1 MRKIILAIVL
11 ATILVAPISL
21 MAQKGNYTL
30 SGKIG
35 NGVPVGAMASAF
47 TQNDIDGKP
56 IKLSDFKGKYVLIDF
71 WASWCGPCRGEN
83 PNVVSAYTKYHDKGL
98 EILGVSLDTKKE
110 AWIKAI
116 ADDKLTWKQV
126 SDLKGW
132 KNEVGA
138 LYSIQSIP
146 ANLLIDPTGKV
157 IAKDLRGSALTDKL
171 AEILK

>member
-1 MRKIILAIVL
+1 MKKIILAILL
-11 ATILVAPISL
+11 AIILVAPISL
-21 MAQKGNYTL
+21 MAQKGNNTL
-30 SGKIG
+30 SGKIV
-35 NGVPVGAMASAF
+35 NGVPVGAMAPAF
-47 TQNDIDGKP
+47 TQNDVDGKP

-71 WASWCGPCRGEN
+71 WASWCGPCRREN
-83 PNVVSAYTKYHDKGL
+83 PNVVSAYSNYHDKGL

-116 ADDKLTWKQV
+116 ADDNLIWKHV

-132 KNEVGA
+132 GNEVGA
-138 LYSIQSIP
+138 LYSIHSVP